1 MIDFFIYYVLTKQ
14 NFEKLQR
21 KQFQNKD
28 PDWGQFDPT
37 STKCTFFCWYRQ
49 RVKQAL

>member
-1 MIDFFIYYVLTKQ
+1 MIDFFIYYVLSKQ
-14 NFEKLQR
+14 TFEKLQR

-37 STKCTFFCWYRQ
+37 GTKCTVFAGRQ
-49 RVKQAL
+49 RIN